1 MASYHD
7 TRIKATLVLDS
18 WMNPLPPK
26 IIDNGI
32 QQPLIYIGRPK
43 WTDSDYP
50 TNTDL
55 VAKIMKNTKAK
66 SYYLTIKET
75 LHLNYCDAPLFSPL
89 AKYFLDI
96 GNMNGIKSVKL
107 INEISRQFFDQ
118 HLKSQP
124 TKSRILNQLEKHQD
138 IIFN

>member
-1 MASYHD
+1 
-7 TRIKATLVLDS
+7 
-18 WMNPLPPK
+18 MNPLPQK

-55 VAKIMKNTKAK
+55 VAKIMKNTKGK
-66 SYYLTIKET
+66 SYYLTITET

-89 AKYFLDI
+89 TKYFLDI
-96 GNMNGIKSVKL
+96 GEMNGIKSVKL

-118 HLKSQP
+118 HLKSKAV
-124 TKSRILNQLEKHQD
+124 KSKILNQIEKHQK
-138 IIFN
+138 IVFN